1 MTLVLVDLIA
11 AGRVSEK
18 TSSGERASLRWLY
31 ICDEAGLSRS
41 RFDCFTGGWKEK
53 TSEPVRV
60 PTM

>member
-1 MTLVLVDLIA
+1 MTLVLVDLVA

-53 TSEPVRV
+53 PQNL
-60 PTM
+60 